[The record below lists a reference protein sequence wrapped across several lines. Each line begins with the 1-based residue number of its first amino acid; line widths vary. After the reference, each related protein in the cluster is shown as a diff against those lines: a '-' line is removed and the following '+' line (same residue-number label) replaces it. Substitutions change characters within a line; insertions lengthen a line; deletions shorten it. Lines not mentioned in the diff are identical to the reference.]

1 MKDRFTKD
9 WLQAAWIDLD
19 SVDKLLP
26 FEHLTSVVSFLCQQ
40 SIEKSF
46 KAVFEYFKLDI
57 IKTHNLLRLYSAV
70 CSQVTLN
77 NIDEKRLNKLND
89 LYTDSRYPSE
99 FGLLP
104 DEKPS
109 LEEAKEFYKFAL
121 NIYEQIKILLEQNN
135 KGLCS
140 MLIKVI
146 AVKPLDDY
154 QLEITFD
161 TGETKTFDCKY
172 LLNQGVFKQLK
183 ENSLFKFARVEY
195 GTVTW
200 PNEIDI
206 APDTLYLN
214 SKLIDLTND

>member
-1 MKDRFTKD
+1 
-9 WLQAAWIDLD
+9 
-19 SVDKLLP
+19 
-26 FEHLTSVVSFLCQQ
+26 
-40 SIEKSF
+40 
-46 KAVFEYFKLDI
+46 
-57 IKTHNLLRLYSAV
+57 
-70 CSQVTLN
+70 
-77 NIDEKRLNKLND
+77 
-89 LYTDSRYPSE
+89 
-99 FGLLP
+99 
-104 DEKPS
+104 
-109 LEEAKEFYKFAL
+109 
-121 NIYEQIKILLEQNN
+121 
-135 KGLCS
+135 

-183 ENSLFKFARVEY
+183 ENSLFKFARIEY

-214 SKLIDLTND
+214 SKLIDLTNDQQRFMIN